1 MEESLLTDARS
12 SERTPHLGL
21 ALAAPIVAGLAT
33 AGAAFYRRPFATVRA
48 ALRWRLLLFGARER
62 TVEVFGLPVRY
73 FETGPADGEALV
85 LVHGLGDSAESWA
98 RIVPLLGRQHRI
110 LLPDLAGFGQVPIPP
125 EGMRFSALNR
135 YFTGFLDTL
144 GVGRATL
151 VGNSLGGAVAIR
163 YATVYP
169 ERVARLFLLDS
180 VAYIDTPPP
189 YFEPTTRTH
198 ARELVAA
205 SAGMRRVP
213 GFILDDLIR
222 RAQHPARRAYLASPE
237 PTDVSAELAQV
248 VAPTTLIWGELDRL
262 VPVATGERIR
272 DAIVG
277 SELIILPG
285 VGHIPQ
291 AEAARIVARIIRE
304 RLDR

>member
-1 MEESLLTDARS
+1 M
-12 SERTPHLGL
+12 
-21 ALAAPIVAGLAT
+21 AGLAT
-33 AGAAFYRRPFATVRA
+33 VGAAFYRRPFATLRA
-48 ALRWRLLLFGARER
+48 VLRWRLRLSGARER
-62 TVEVFGLPVRY
+62 TVQVFGLPIRY
-73 FETGPADGEALV
+73 FAVGPADGETLV

-98 RIVPLLGRQHRI
+98 RIVPLLGRERRI

-125 EGMRFSALNR
+125 EGMGFSALNR
-135 YFTGFLDTL
+135 YFAGFLDAL
-144 GVGRATL
+144 DVERVVL

-163 YATVYP
+163 YATTHP
-169 ERVARLFLLDS
+169 ERVDRLFLLDS

-189 YFEPTTRTH
+189 YFEPTSRAL

-205 SAGMRRVP
+205 SAGLRRVP

-222 RAQHPARRAYLASPE
+222 RAQNPARRAYLASPE

-248 VAPTTLIWGELDRL
+248 AAPTTLIWGELDRL

-272 DAIVG
+272 DAISG
-277 SELIILPG
+277 SELIVLPG

-291 AEAARIVARIIRE
+291 AEAARIVARIIR
-304 RLDR
+304 DRVD